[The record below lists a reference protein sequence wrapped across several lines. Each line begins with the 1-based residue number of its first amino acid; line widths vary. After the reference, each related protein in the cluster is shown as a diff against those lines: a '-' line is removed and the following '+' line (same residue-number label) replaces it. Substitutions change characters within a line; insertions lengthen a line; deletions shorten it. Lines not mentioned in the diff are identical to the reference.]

1 MFQQSLGKVSRLSLK
16 RKGPDGNGLKNFSN
30 YPETVQIRLA
40 NLRELT
46 PPETKIILICINWP
60 TLLKLAFFF
69 SLISSKKNA
78 FLSIYRNGFHYNVK
92 LI

>member
-16 RKGPDGNGLKNFSN
+16 RKVPDGNGLKNCSN
-30 YPETVQIRLA
+30 YHETVHIRSA

-46 PPETKIILICINWP
+46 AKETKINLICINWQ
-60 TLLKLAFFF
+60 TSLKFAFFF
-69 SLISSKKNA
+69 SNFFKKNA
-78 FLSIYRNGFHYNVK
+78 FLSINRNGIHYNVK